1 MTTFE
6 KIKWMN
12 VGIGLQKHYGENCS
26 NLTGEPVGEGTSKQ
40 FYIGLDE
47 TADLFIE
54 IIKDMGLEDIIKT
67 EKIDVDG
74 ECELRV
80 EVVR

>member
-1 MTTFE
+1 MKTLD

-12 VGIGLQKHYGENCS
+12 VGVGLSKLANRKTTE
-26 NLTGEPVGEGTSKQ
+26 KQ

-47 TADLFIE
+47 TADLFIK
-54 IIKDMGLEDIIKT
+54 IIEDMGLGDIIKT

-80 EVVR
+80 EVTR